1 DLAVGDDD
9 PVAVAAGPP
18 GGDDDPVAGRADRSS
33 AGHAEVH
40 AGVQLLRAGDR
51 VGPVA
56 EGGGRRI
63 ALGRVG
69 QDSVAEVELA
79 LLLLLL
85 LPFAALLRQP
95 VLLFLLLGQLLLGL
109 GLVVGDRLLRLVL
122 RRDQVVEVIGLLLG
136 IGLGGFL
143 GQHRLGG
150 FVLEVGDLLGHA
162 REPLLVVL
170 IQRPLLGEAVD
181 RALLGPHC
189 RIHSADAAV
198 GARAFG
204 H

>member
-1 DLAVGDDD
+1 AAGRGPGRARVRDDLSLLDLLSVVDLELRVVVVRRRDRTAVALAVGDDD

-85 LPFAALLRQP
+85 LPFADLLRQP

-122 RRDQVVEVIGLLLG
+122 RRDQVVEV
-136 IGLGGFL
+136 
-143 GQHRLGG
+143 
-150 FVLEVGDLLGHA
+150 
-162 REPLLVVL
+162 
-170 IQRPLLGEAVD
+170 
-181 RALLGPHC
+181 
-189 RIHSADAAV
+189 
-198 GARAFG
+198 
-204 H
+204 

>member
-1 DLAVGDDD
+1 DLELRVVVVRRRDRTAVDLAVGDDD

-63 ALGRVG
+63 ARGRAG

-85 LPFAALLRQP
+85 LPSADLLRRPALLFLYRAALL
-95 VLLFLLLGQLLLGL
+95 LGRA
-109 GLVVGDRLLRLVL
+109 VV
-122 RRDQVVEVIGLLLG
+122 
-136 IGLGGFL
+136 
-143 GQHRLGG
+143 
-150 FVLEVGDLLGHA
+150 
-162 REPLLVVL
+162 
-170 IQRPLLGEAVD
+170 
-181 RALLGPHC
+181 
-189 RIHSADAAV
+189 
-198 GARAFG
+198 
-204 H
+204 